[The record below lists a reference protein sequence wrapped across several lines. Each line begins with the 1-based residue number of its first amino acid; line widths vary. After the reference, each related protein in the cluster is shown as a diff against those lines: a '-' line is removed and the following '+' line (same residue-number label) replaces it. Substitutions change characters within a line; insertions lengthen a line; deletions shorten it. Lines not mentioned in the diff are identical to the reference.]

1 MRFRPTAGSSVNHFG
16 FKRVLLYVTHCHAR
30 AAWCCI
36 LVPHPQNTTRSCDL
50 LCSNPLVSGVT
61 AFEMLFKLI
70 LFALRLT
77 FSNWYA
83 LNVNFD
89 LFSCD
94 VTGGQVETCRCSI
107 FSIFKQLKFR
117 RNDKYFHYYSLD
129 SPDTRGCR
137 GRLRGASTIAPRVSR
152 GMETNES
159 LMLVPSNFLHSYT
172 FIYRLWRECSHFF
185 HPHSQ

>member
-1 MRFRPTAGSSVNHFG
+1 
-16 FKRVLLYVTHCHAR
+16 
-30 AAWCCI
+30 
-36 LVPHPQNTTRSCDL
+36 
-50 LCSNPLVSGVT
+50 
-61 AFEMLFKLI
+61 MLFKLI

-117 RNDKYFHYYSLD
+117 RNEKYFHYYSLD

-159 LMLVPSNFLHSYT
+159 LMLVPSNFLHSYIHLYIPSIPST
-172 FIYRLWRECSHFF
+172 QSIANMDIYFRHNSPLSGGKWENHREEGREDSIIGAVIRMFE
-185 HPHSQ
+185 

>member
-1 MRFRPTAGSSVNHFG
+1 M
-16 FKRVLLYVTHCHAR
+16 
-30 AAWCCI
+30 
-36 LVPHPQNTTRSCDL
+36 
-50 LCSNPLVSGVT
+50 
-61 AFEMLFKLI
+61 
-70 LFALRLT
+70 
-77 FSNWYA
+77 
-83 LNVNFD
+83 
-89 LFSCD
+89 
-94 VTGGQVETCRCSI
+94 ETCRCSI

-172 FIYRLWRECSHFF
+172 LYTTVYGENVVTFSIHTVNSEYGHLLST
-185 HPHSQ
+185 